1 MAEKPD
7 QIKQDA
13 KAGNQPELAGGTANR
28 VPLRYLLPS
37 FVTLLALCSG
47 VTAIRLGIE
56 GKYELAVTAVIV
68 CIVLDA
74 VDGRLARYLKST
86 SRFGAELDSLV
97 DFVNFGVT
105 PALLLYLWSLNDLK
119 TRGWLICLML
129 AVCCAMRLARFNV
142 ALDEDRKPAWMTG
155 FFTGV
160 PAPAGAGL
168 AMLPMYLGF
177 LGLIDNGHH
186 YAVLIAPYV
195 VIVALLMVSRIP
207 TYSGKASTAGIP
219 REQVLPVVGLG
230 VGYLVCLFTYPWETL
245 SISAI
250 AYFAMIPFSIRSY
263 RQHKR
268 TQTAS

>member
-1 MAEKPD
+1 MSSKPAPEKHEE
-7 QIKQDA
+7 QS
-13 KAGNQPELAGGTANR
+13 QPTAHTSSR
-28 VPLRYLLPS
+28 VPIRYLLPN

-56 GKYELAVTAVIV
+56 GRYEVAVSAVIV

-105 PALLLYLWSLNDLK
+105 PALLIYLWSLNDLK
-119 TRGWLICLML
+119 TRGWLVALML

-142 ALDEDRKPAWMTG
+142 ALDDLKKPAWTG
-155 FFTGV
+155 SFFTGI

-168 AMLPMYLGF
+168 AMAPMYLGF
-177 LGLIDNGHH
+177 LGVIDNGHN

-195 VIVALLMVSRIP
+195 AIIALLMVSRIP
-207 TYSGKASTAGIP
+207 TYSGKSSGTGVK
-219 REQVLPVVGLG
+219 REHVLPIVGLG

-245 SISAI
+245 SVSAL
-250 AYFAMIPFSIRSY
+250 AYLVMIPFSIRSY
-263 RQHKR
+263 RRYRKLQDV
-268 TQTAS
+268 Q